1 MNYMD
6 ELRKSRLRRKL
17 TLIVIVLFH
26 CTHYSY
32 SQSDMIF
39 TGQGSYG
46 IDMEKAR
53 PNQKSFGYMTYGIGV
68 GYQTNPDDEC
78 QYAQAFGY
86 PIFNFGFSLARMSH
100 FQFYDP
106 TRFSDFYSLFGSF
119 ERTLLRKEKFSL
131 GYKLDF
137 GLSYNP
143 DRYDPLNNPGNNW
156 LSSPLMAYFG
166 GGAFV
171 EYHMGKQWSIGADA
185 MFRHYSNGRL
195 ALPNEALN
203 SMGGGLYVR
212 YRMEDYDY
220 SEYIQT
226 TPIKK
231 EYKSGFQYMLTLG
244 TGFHTCMAEWKA
256 YVENE
261 PDLYK
266 KQEISHQ
273 LKAHPKFS
281 LSFDAVYRYSL
292 RYATGIGLD
301 LFYSTNMK
309 ELEASDRIVYG
320 DELVNNSPGYNPLSV
335 GVALIQEV
343 YWRNVAVH
351 ISLGAYPYRHKG
363 VKGPEAKAIKN
374 ESLGP
379 GAVGDRERGWH
390 YEKAGLRY
398 YMPKLGDTFVGFAI
412 KSHSIKAEYLEFSI
426 GKRFGN

>member
-1 MNYMD
+1 MNG
-6 ELRKSRLRRKL
+6 LRKI
-17 TLIVIVLFH
+17 TFIVVLLFA
-26 CTHYSY
+26 CVHYSF
-32 SQSDMIF
+32 SQSDLIF

-68 GYQTNPDDEC
+68 GYQTSPEDEC

-86 PIFNFGFSLARMSH
+86 PLFNFGFSLARMSN
-100 FQFYDP
+100 FQFYDQ

-143 DRYDPLNNPGNNW
+143 DRYDPINNPGNNW
-156 LSSPLMAYFG
+156 LSSPVMAYFG

-171 EYHMGKQWSIGADA
+171 EYHMGEKWSIGADA

-203 SMGGGLYVR
+203 SMGGGVYVR

-220 SEYIQT
+220 SKYLKSASVT
-226 TPIKK
+226 KNN
-231 EYKSGFQYMLTLG
+231 YKGGFQYMLTLG
-244 TGFHTCMAEWKA
+244 TGFHTCMAEWNA
-256 YVENE
+256 YVETEDN
-261 PDLYK
+261 PVK
-266 KQEISHQ
+266 KQEIH

-309 ELEASDRIVYG
+309 ELEASDRHFYG
-320 DELVNNSPGYNPLSV
+320 DELVNNSPGYNPLSI

-343 YWRNVAVH
+343 YWRNFAVH

-363 VKGPEAKAIKN
+363 VNSPEAKEKIK
-374 ESLGP
+374 EKLGP
-379 GAVGDRERGWH
+379 DVVDRERGWH

>member
-1 MNYMD
+1 
-6 ELRKSRLRRKL
+6 
-17 TLIVIVLFH
+17 
-26 CTHYSY
+26 
-32 SQSDMIF
+32 
-39 TGQGSYG
+39 
-46 IDMEKAR
+46 
-53 PNQKSFGYMTYGIGV
+53 
-68 GYQTNPDDEC
+68 
-78 QYAQAFGY
+78 
-86 PIFNFGFSLARMSH
+86 
-100 FQFYDP
+100 
-106 TRFSDFYSLFGSF
+106 
-119 ERTLLRKEKFSL
+119 
-131 GYKLDF
+131 
-137 GLSYNP
+137 
-143 DRYDPLNNPGNNW
+143 
-156 LSSPLMAYFG
+156 
-166 GGAFV
+166 
-171 EYHMGKQWSIGADA
+171 
-185 MFRHYSNGRL
+185 
-195 ALPNEALN
+195 
-203 SMGGGLYVR
+203 
-212 YRMEDYDY
+212 
-220 SEYIQT
+220 
-226 TPIKK
+226 
-231 EYKSGFQYMLTLG
+231 
-244 TGFHTCMAEWKA
+244 MAEWKA

-390 YEKAGLRY
+390 YEKAGFRY
-398 YMPKLGDTFVGFAI
+398 YFPKLADTFLGFAI
-412 KSHSIKAEYLEFSI
+412 KSHSIKAEYLEFSAGI
-426 GKRFGN
+426 RF